1 MKKKLEVKLNIKEYD
16 ACIYI
21 RVSTEA
27 QASDIKFSLAN
38 QKEECI
44 RYAKENGFKRVKVFE
59 DVCSGESLERPGYI
73 KMNDFIT
80 KFNVKNLVVYD
91 ITRISR
97 DSLDL
102 ITEFLRF
109 HKKLKIGLYSVN
121 QKKIFSTLGSD
132 ALDKYDISNLVKLL
146 MYGLQVEYSTKMF
159 KSRMYNGKRMSLAE
173 GCIQNRT
180 FGYKNKRD
188 INGKNMT
195 YIYEPEAQVVRM
207 CVKLY
212 LDGLLF
218 SEIALFLNQN
228 GVQTFKFGSQYTGR
242 IVRRLILNESYTGKF
257 KLGEIYTYLEHLNI
271 TPLEVYNNIKQQ
283 YFKNTGCSSIT
294 L

>member
-1 MKKKLEVKLNIKEYD
+1 MERKYD
-16 ACIYI
+16 AFIYI

-44 RYAKENGFKRVKVFE
+44 KYAKENGFKKTKVFQ
-59 DVCSGESLERPGYI
+59 DICSGESLERPGYS
-73 KMNDFIT
+73 KMNEFIT
-80 KFNVKNLVVYD
+80 KYNVKNLVVYD

-102 ITEFLRF
+102 ITEFLRY

-159 KSRMYNGKRMSLAE
+159 KSRMYNGKRISLAQ

-180 FGYKNKRD
+180 FGYRNRIINDNKR
-188 INGKNMT
+188 IT
-195 YIYEPEAQVVRM
+195 YIYEPEATIIRK
-207 CVKLY
+207 CVSLF
-212 LDGLLF
+212 LEGLSF
-218 SEIALFLNQN
+218 SEIARSLNEN
-228 GVQTFKFGSQYTGR
+228 KEPTFNFGTNYTGR
-242 IVRRLILNESYTGKF
+242 IVRRLILNISYTGYF
-257 KLGEIYTYLEHLNI
+257 KLGEIYSQLDHLAITSIETYDK
-271 TPLEVYNNIKQQ
+271 IKEL
-283 YFKNTGCSSIT
+283 YFLKSKVSKIN

>member
-1 MKKKLEVKLNIKEYD
+1 MAKEYD

-44 RYAKENGFKRVKVFE
+44 RYAKENGFKKLKVFE

-73 KMNDFIT
+73 KMNEFIN
-80 KFNVKNLVVYD
+80 KYNVKNLVVYD

-102 ITEFLRF
+102 ITEFLRY

-180 FGYKNKRD
+180 FGYRNKRD
-188 INGKNMT
+188 VSGKNMT
-195 YIYEPEAQVVRM
+195 YIYEPEARIIRR
-207 CVKLY
+207 CVELY
-212 LDGLLF
+212 LDGF
-218 SEIALFLNQN
+218 TYAEIALYLNTN
-228 GVQTFKFGSQYTGR
+228 SFQTFKFGAKYTGR

-257 KLGEIYTYLEHLNI
+257 KLGEIYTQLDHLII
-271 TPLEVYNNIKQQ
+271 TPIDIYNRIKLL
-283 YFKNTGCSSIT
+283 YFEKTGCNVIT

>member
-1 MKKKLEVKLNIKEYD
+1 MIKEYD

-44 RYAKENGFKRVKVFE
+44 RYAKENGFKRLKVFQ
-59 DVCSGESLERPGYI
+59 DVCSGESLERPGYF
-73 KMNDFIT
+73 KMNEFIS
-80 KFNVKNLVVYD
+80 KYNVKNLVVYD

-102 ITEFLRF
+102 ITEFLRY

-121 QKKIFSTLGSD
+121 QKKIFSSLGSD

-180 FGYKNKRD
+180 FGYRNKRD
-188 INGKNMT
+188 IGGKNMT
-195 YIYEPEAQVVRM
+195 YIYEPEAQVIRM
-207 CVKLY
+207 CVKLF
-212 LDGLLF
+212 LDGLPF
-218 SEIALFLNQN
+218 SEIALYLNQN
-228 GVQTFKFGSQYTGR
+228 GVQTFKFNSRYTGR

-257 KLGEIYTYLEHLNI
+257 KLGEIYSQLDHLII
-271 TPLEVYNNIKQQ
+271 TPMNIYDKIKEI
-283 YFKNTGCSSIT
+283 YFEKTGCKKIC

>member
-1 MKKKLEVKLNIKEYD
+1 MAKEYD

-44 RYAKENGFKRVKVFE
+44 RYAKENGFKKLKVFE

-73 KMNDFIT
+73 KMNEFID
-80 KFNVKNLVVYD
+80 KHNIKNLVVYD

-102 ITEFLRF
+102 ITEFLRY

-180 FGYKNKRD
+180 FGYRNRRD
-188 INGKNMT
+188 EGGKNMT
-195 YIYEPEAQVVRM
+195 YIYEPEAKVVRK
-207 CVKLY
+207 CVELY
-212 LDGLLF
+212 LNGLPF
-218 SEIALFLNQN
+218 SEIAQYLNKN
-228 GVQTFKFGSQYTGR
+228 GVQAFKFGPKYTGR

-257 KLGEIYTYLEHLNI
+257 KLGEIYSQLEHLAI
-271 TPLEVYNNIKQQ
+271 TPIEKFNEIKNI
-283 YFKNTGCSSIT
+283 YFEKTGCNTII

>member
-1 MKKKLEVKLNIKEYD
+1 MLTKEYN

-44 RYAKENGFKRVKVFE
+44 RYAKENGFKKLKVFE
-59 DVCSGESLERPGYI
+59 DVCSGESLERPGYS
-73 KMNDFIT
+73 KMNEFIS
-80 KFNVKNLVVYD
+80 KYNVKNLIVYD

-102 ITEFLRF
+102 ITEFLRY

-180 FGYKNKRD
+180 FGYRNKRE
-188 INGKNMT
+188 ISGKNMT
-195 YIYEPEAQVVRM
+195 YIYEPEAKVVRL

-212 LDGLLF
+212 LEGLPF
-218 SEIALFLNQN
+218 SDIALYLNQN
-228 GVQTFKFGSQYTGR
+228 GVQTFKFGPKYTGR
-242 IVRRLILNESYTGKF
+242 IVRRLILNESYTGRF
-257 KLGEIYTYLEHLNI
+257 KLGEIYTQLEHLII
-271 TPLEVYNNIKQQ
+271 TPMEVFNNIKAQ
-283 YFKNTGCSSIT
+283 YFNKSGCEHIN